1 VTFQFLRRR
10 AVNFL
15 MLTAMSAL
23 KEPAFACYRFD
34 DVVVDCHKF
43 SLVKGRQKKDLT
55 PRAFDV
61 LRYLIEHSDRVVE
74 KQELFEQVWREKF
87 VTDNAL
93 TRTIKE
99 IRRVLG
105 DSADSPRYIETV
117 HKRGYRFVAEVSAPA
132 GREVVYTEE
141 VEGVS
146 VIVEE
151 AEQEE
156 QTVSRGEVL
165 AASQAAGAKL
175 LRGGNRRHR
184 LATLLILATLGAAII
199 AVAYF
204 VIPRSLVRGNR
215 AGAPAPGGAVTIRSI
230 AVLPLENLSGDPAQE
245 YFADG
250 MTEELIGKLAQ
261 IGSLRVISR
270 TSVMRYKA
278 GGKSLPE
285 IARELNVDA
294 ALEGTVQRSDG
305 RVRVTAKLIHAATD
319 SLLWA
324 RDYERDLTDVLKL
337 QSDVARA
344 VADEIRIQVT
354 PEERARLA
362 SARSVNPKAHEAY
375 LLGRYHYSKDNDEG
389 WKQAIEYFER
399 AIQIDPNH
407 AAAYAGLSDAWIF
420 RGLTGTVDFKEAES
434 PTRAAALK
442 AVELDEQLAEAHLSL
457 ARIKQQYDW
466 DWGGAEREI
475 RRALELDP
483 GSLEVHTDYGYLL
496 MHVGRLDEAIREGQL
511 VVQFDPVSSAA
522 HSALGRFLYR
532 AHRYEEALPHLLR
545 AFELEPRGLTA
556 NVRLGDLYVQLG
568 RYDEAIAAYERARE
582 VDPNGRNFQAAVA
595 RVYALMGRHREARQ
609 MVRGLK
615 ANPYIIAAVYT
626 ALGDKD
632 EAFRILEKAVEEHQL
647 ITPVKVEP
655 PLDSLHSDPRWKA
668 LLLRMNLPN
677 E

>member
-1 VTFQFLRRR
+1 MQKLQHQTLLFADFTLDLTRGCLLRGAHEVKLRPKSFEVLKYLVENGGRLVNKEELIGAVWPDTAVTDDSLVQCLIEVRR
-10 AVNFL
+10 AL
-15 MLTAMSAL
+15 G
-23 KEPAFACYRFD
+23 ERGQR
-34 DVVVDCHKF
+34 
-43 SLVKGRQKKDLT
+43 LVKT
-55 PRAFDV
+55 VPR
-61 LRYLIEHSDRVVE
+61 
-74 KQELFEQVWREKF
+74 
-87 VTDNAL
+87 
-93 TRTIKE
+93 
-99 IRRVLG
+99 
-105 DSADSPRYIETV
+105 
-117 HKRGYRFVAEVSAPA
+117 RGYIFEAEVIERDLA
-132 GREVVYTEE
+132 GRELVYTEE
-141 VEGVS
+141 VEGLGVAFE
-146 VIVEE
+146 VEE
-151 AEQEE
+151 QEGQIVSPGEVDAAPQAGAELLQ
-156 QTVSRGEVL
+156 RGLRLRRPFALWVL
-165 AASQAAGAKL
+165 AA
-175 LRGGNRRHR
+175 
-184 LATLLILATLGAAII
+184 LAAAII
-199 AVAYF
+199 MIAYLAISRH
-204 VIPRSLVRGNR
+204 VTSGDKANTPTLL
-215 AGAPAPGGAVTIRSI
+215 TIRSI

-294 ALEGTVQRSDG
+294 VLEGTVQRSEG

-324 RDYERDLTDVLKL
+324 RDYERNLTDVLKL

-362 SARSVNPKAHEAY
+362 SARSVNPQAHEAY
-375 LLGRYHYSKDNDEG
+375 LLGRYHYSKDNDQG

-399 AIQIDPNH
+399 AIRIDPNH

-434 PTRAAALK
+434 HTRGAALK
-442 AVELDEQLAEAHLSL
+442 AIELDEQLAEAHLSL

-466 DWGGAEREI
+466 DWAGAEQEI
-475 RRALELDP
+475 RRALELEP
-483 GSLEVHTDYGYLL
+483 GRLDVHTDYGYLL
-496 MHVGRLDEAIREGQL
+496 MHVGRLDEAIREGQI
-511 VVQFDPVSSAA
+511 VVQLDPVSSAG

-532 AHRYEEALPHLLR
+532 AHRYEEALPNLLR
-545 AFELEPRGLTA
+545 AVEVEPRGLTA
-556 NVRLGDLYVQLG
+556 NVRLGDLYAQLG
-568 RYDEAIAAYERARE
+568 RYDEAISAYKKARQ

-609 MVRGLK
+609 MVSGLK
-615 ANPYIIAAVYT
+615 ANPYIIAGVYA

-632 EAFRILEKAVEEHQL
+632 EAFRILEKAVEERQL
-647 ITPVKVEP
+647 ITPIKVEP
-655 PLDSLHSDPRWKA
+655 PLENLHSDPRWQA
-668 LLLRMNLPN
+668 LLRRMNLSN

>member
-1 VTFQFLRRR
+1 
-10 AVNFL
+10 
-15 MLTAMSAL
+15 MSVI
-23 KEPAFACYRFD
+23 KEPATACYRFD

-43 SLVKGRQKKDLT
+43 SLVTGQQKKDIT

-61 LRYLIEHSDRVVE
+61 LRYLIEHSGRVVE
-74 KQELFEQVWREKF
+74 KQELFEQVWKEKF

-99 IRRVLG
+99 IRRALG

-117 HKRGYRFVAEVSAPA
+117 HKRGYRFIAEVSAPA
-132 GREVVYTEE
+132 GWEVVYTEE

-146 VIVEE
+146 VTVEE
-151 AEQEE
+151 EEQEE
-156 QTVSRGEVL
+156 QTVSRGEVV
-165 AASQAAGAKL
+165 AASQAADAKL
-175 LRGGNRRHR
+175 LRNRIRRHR
-184 LATLLILATLGAAII
+184 LAALLILAMLAVAITSIAYLAISRHVAGGDKADALAAPGAA
-199 AVAYF
+199 
-204 VIPRSLVRGNR
+204 
-215 AGAPAPGGAVTIRSI
+215 TIRSI
-230 AVLPLENLSGDPAQE
+230 AVLPLENLSGDPSQE

-294 ALEGTVQRSDG
+294 VLEGTVQRSEG

-344 VADEIRIQVT
+344 VADEIRVRVT

-362 SARSVNPKAHEAY
+362 AARSVDPQAHEAY
-375 LLGRYHYSKDNDEG
+375 LLGRYHYRKNNAQG

-399 AIQIDPNH
+399 AIQIDPKY
-407 AAAYAGLSDAWIF
+407 AAPYAGLSDAWTF
-420 RGLTGTVDFKEAES
+420 LGLTGSVDFKEAES
-434 PTRAAALK
+434 PARAAALK
-442 AVELDEQLAEAHLSL
+442 ALVLDERLAGAHLSL
-457 ARIKQQYDW
+457 ARIKQHYDW
-466 DWGGAEREI
+466 DWAGAEAES

-483 GSLEVHTDYGYLL
+483 GSLDVHTDYGYLL
-496 MHVGRLDEAIREGQL
+496 MHLGRLDEAIREGEIAVQL
-511 VVQFDPVSSAA
+511 DPVSPAT

-532 AHRYEEALPHLLR
+532 AHRYEEALPRLLR
-545 AFELEPRGLTA
+545 AVELEPRSLEA

-568 RYDEAIAAYERARE
+568 RYTEAIAAYERARE
-582 VDPNGRNFQAAVA
+582 VDPNGRGFQASIA
-595 RVYALMGRHREARQ
+595 RVYALMGRRREARQ
-609 MVRGLK
+609 MVSGLK
-615 ANPYIIAAVYT
+615 ANPYLVAAVYA

-632 EAFRILEKAVEEHQL
+632 EAFRVLEKGVEEHQF
-647 ITPVKVEP
+647 ITPLKVEP
-655 PLDSLHSDPRWKA
+655 PLESLHSDPRWEA
-668 LLLRMNLPN
+668 LLRRMNLPA

>member
-1 VTFQFLRRR
+1 MQKLQHQTLLFADFTLDLTRGCLLQGAHEVKLRPKSFEVLKYLVENGGRLISKEELIGAVWPDTAVTDDSLVQCLIEVRR
-10 AVNFL
+10 AL
-15 MLTAMSAL
+15 GESGQ
-23 KEPAFACYRFD
+23 R
-34 DVVVDCHKF
+34 
-43 SLVKGRQKKDLT
+43 LVKT
-55 PRAFDV
+55 VPRRGYIFDAEV
-61 LRYLIEHSDRVVE
+61 IEHDP
-74 KQELFEQVWREKF
+74 
-87 VTDNAL
+87 N
-93 TRTIKE
+93 
-99 IRRVLG
+99 
-105 DSADSPRYIETV
+105 
-117 HKRGYRFVAEVSAPA
+117 
-132 GREVVYTEE
+132 GRELVYTEE
-141 VEGVS
+141 VEGIRVAF
-146 VIVEE
+146 EE
-151 AEQEE
+151 EEEQEGQIVGPGE
-156 QTVSRGEVL
+156 VDAAPQAGAQLLQRGLRLRRPFALPVL
-165 AASQAAGAKL
+165 AA
-175 LRGGNRRHR
+175 
-184 LATLLILATLGAAII
+184 LAAAII
-199 AVAYF
+199 IIAYF
-204 VIPRSLVRGNR
+204 AISRHVTGGDKANT
-215 AGAPAPGGAVTIRSI
+215 PAPPGAVTIRSI

-278 GGKSLPE
+278 GAKSLPE

-294 ALEGTVQRSDG
+294 VLEGTVQRSDG

-337 QSDVARA
+337 QRDVAHA
-344 VADEIRIQVT
+344 VADEIRIQIT

-362 SARSVNPKAHEAY
+362 SARSVNPQAHEAY
-375 LLGRYHYSKDNDEG
+375 LLGRYHYSKNNEQG
-389 WKQAIEYFER
+389 WKQAIDYFER

-442 AVELDEQLAEAHLSL
+442 AIKLDEQLAEAHLSL

-466 DWGGAEREI
+466 DWAGAEQEI

-496 MHVGRLDEAIREGQL
+496 MHVGRLDEAILEGQI
-511 VVQFDPVSSAA
+511 VVQLDPVSSAA

-545 AFELEPRGLTA
+545 AVELEPRGLGA

-568 RYDEAIAAYERARE
+568 RYDEAIATYERARE

-609 MVRGLK
+609 MVSGLK
-615 ANPYIIAAVYT
+615 ANPYIIAGVYA
-626 ALGDKD
+626 ALRDKD

-647 ITPVKVEP
+647 ITPLKVEP
-655 PLDSLHSDPRWKA
+655 PLESLHSDPRWKA
-668 LLLRMNLPN
+668 LLRRMNLPN